1 MRTVTLYEAYD
12 GRRFLREADCLE
24 YEQQMQDA
32 KAANE
37 MLRNGAT
44 LMDALIRANQT
55 RPSWGRN
62 LIHEDIIMLMNMTKD
77 TGVVVEHWQ
86 FRKTPDYKVRE
97 IGHTGYLSLHAYAGG
112 VLGGDSGW
120 VSLKDFLRYAKN
132 SLENYPA
139 QNKGEMK

>member
-1 MRTVTLYEAYD
+1 MKTVTLYEAYD
-12 GRRFLREADCLE
+12 GSRFIKEADCLE

-44 LMDALIRANQT
+44 LMAVLTRANQT
-55 RPSWGRN
+55 RPSWDRN

-86 FRKTPDYKVRE
+86 WFRKTPGYKVCE
-97 IGHTGYLSLHAYAGG
+97 ISHTGCLFLHGDAGVG
-112 VLGGDSGW
+112 TYGGW
-120 VSLKDFLRYAKN
+120 LSLKDFLRCAKN

-139 QNKGEMK
+139 QNKGE